1 MMVTFRTFL
10 QTDCEAICDF
20 LIALNRFDRS
30 HINWNWARFAWM
42 YGHPYTDRMLLGS
55 IGLWFEADRIV
66 GAALFD
72 MYFGEAFCG
81 VLPGFEA
88 LYPDV
93 LNYAY
98 AAMKDDSGL
107 AVAIEDRNAAEI
119 ETAVRLGFSPIEQF
133 ETVQSITLDRHFPV
147 VLPEGYSIASID
159 PKDDVTGMEWLFW
172 QGFDHG
178 TDYEAF
184 LNEPSPKAT
193 DRPHFR
199 CELSLRASG
208 PDGVPVAYACL
219 WKHDRTDYAY
229 VEPVCTIPSERRKGL
244 ARALLCEAMNR
255 ASHLGA
261 KAAYVISDQTFY
273 RSLGFTPSH
282 HFTYYRKA

>member
-1 MMVTFRTFL
+1 MVTFRTYL
-10 QTDCEAICDF
+10 QTDCEAVCDF

-42 YGHPYTDRMLLGS
+42 YGHPYTDRSLLGS
-55 IGLWFEADRIV
+55 IGLWFDGDRVV

-88 LYPDV
+88 LCPDV

-98 AAMKDDSGL
+98 AAMRDDSGL

-119 ETAVRLGFSPIEQF
+119 EAAVRLGFSPIEQF
-133 ETVQSITLDRHFPV
+133 ETVQSIALDRRFPV
-147 VLPEGYSIASID
+147 ELPEGYSIASID
-159 PKDDVTGMEWLFW
+159 PKDDIKGMEWLFW

-184 LNEPSPKAT
+184 LNTPSPEAT
-193 DRPHFR
+193 DRPHFCR
-199 CELSLRASG
+199 ELSLRASG

-229 VEPVCTIPSERRKGL
+229 VEPVCTIPSARRKGL
-244 ARALLCEAMNR
+244 ARALLFEAMNR
-255 ASHLGA
+255 AAQLGA
-261 KAAYVISDQTFY
+261 KTAYVISDQAFYGSIGFSPSHRFTFY
-273 RSLGFTPSH
+273 RKS
-282 HFTYYRKA
+282 